1 MLLGHFRHVGRVY
14 VAIRRR
20 RLAPHLVNQVKQVKQ
35 RLAKPVKQVA
45 IRLASHLVKQLKPA
59 RQVYAAD
66 ASHRT

>member
-20 RLAPHLVNQVKQVKQ
+20 RLAPHLVKQVK
-35 RLAKPVKQVA
+35 PV
-45 IRLASHLVKQLKPA
+45 